1 MSGRITSDPLHGQA
15 SGGPRR
21 VQRRRATPLVRYSF
35 HWIRLSAT
43 ARAEPPLKT
52 NLATMIGNSRRP
64 NA

>member
-1 MSGRITSDPLHGQA
+1 MVWD
-15 SGGPRR
+15 
-21 VQRRRATPLVRYSF
+21 SF

-43 ARAEPPLKT
+43 AMAEPPLKT